1 MSPYT
6 SEKHR
11 AELSPKQRGELD
23 GGVLPLWSSRGKAKA
38 AEGKRQAV
46 ERGRTASCILL
57 SEECFMHIAQGGWW
71 GWSYRSPTPGEE
83 TLRKHRSMEEVA
95 NLR

>member
-1 MSPYT
+1 MRSTGLNFPP
-6 SEKHR
+6 SNGV
-11 AELSPKQRGELD
+11 SWM
-23 GGVLPLWSSRGKAKA
+23 GGYSHSGV
-38 AEGKRQAV
+38 AEGKLRQQRAK
-46 ERGRTASCILL
+46 GRLWREDAQLPGILRA
-57 SEECFMHIAQGGWW
+57 EECFMHIAQGGWW